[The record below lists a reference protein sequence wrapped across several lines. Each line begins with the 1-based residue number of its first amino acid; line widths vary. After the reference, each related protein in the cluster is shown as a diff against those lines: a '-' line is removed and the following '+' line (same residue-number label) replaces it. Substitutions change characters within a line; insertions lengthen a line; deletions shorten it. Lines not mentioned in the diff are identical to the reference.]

1 MGLLRLLDGTAQL
14 HCLRRFL
21 QAWLYAHRLALQAR
35 TALHIAPRRPRR
47 FDIFRYRYLLFTF
60 KFWWRY
66 CLRLRLAMHGIDL
79 ATLGEPEREASPC
92 SQSSATPQS
101 TTLAPMVFDG
111 RIWFKLAQSMS
122 YASLCAL
129 RCLSKAHAWRVRMA
143 LTRTATHVI
152 GGRLAL
158 VWEFY
163 SEIFIQ
169 LAPPLQRVVFA
180 MPGAASPRVFASE
193 LPCTLVAGSAMGFAQ
208 LRPGQPRI
216 GHSWVFSI
224 DFITTDVSK
233 APREQ
238 RVTALRSLGAEKM
251 VQLEG
256 ELREARLT
264 LFGPLP
270 ASKSGKAPLTSPL
283 LQALCHRQSS
293 ALPKSPL
300 RPRRSQSPHRQKTPP
315 PPAAPHHGMA
325 RRTANAKPRVALPI
339 QPRTAKKLEDQ
350 MIQHRIAKSLGTGP
364 TNKARER
371 DASGQTF
378 RMPTSNLDLGWAAF
392 YKASPRQGF
401 FGLALRRGLALP
413 RPALFVLAEL
423 SNIDVVPCNAHAWA
437 CSATFL
443 AVLNCRLAFMH
454 PRRWAAQ
461 ASQRQ
466 AESSAAAAPSLPA
479 PPCIDL
485 STQNADPAWLP
496 PSLPD
501 TLDYGDASPATNHCA
516 DIAPTQLDSPCISVS
531 STEDVE
537 LVPPAPPT
545 HSAVL
550 LSLAASS
557 KHPAHHTGAVCPS
570 VPKALTHGPLPTVA
584 DLAIPPPVLRTSPA
598 RLAMYPSSCPAP
610 SHLPNP
616 APQKRTRTSPP
627 LHVGGLPVPPPPAAP
642 LSLTQPQRQQAPAQP
657 PHVATQ
663 PRTLPVAHLGPRL
676 KPPCPRKVR
685 VTRTRP
691 SLELR
696 AQHCGTHWSQLLFR
710 LGSASLLFR
719 SVSGTKDAAQHM
731 LAVIRK
737 FAPSTLERYLRIAN
751 QFLSFLEACDIAFS
765 QVTLAAVLDYLDAA
779 RASRSQDLEIH
790 RISATSAIKALRW
803 FHKLSQWEQLTP
815 AMQSPVIAAYCS
827 QSTAKDRREAM
838 PIPMALIS
846 AWEQRVCDPDAPL
859 CTVLCLGAALLATHA
874 SLRFGD
880 IQRVDFSS
888 LSLTTAALH
897 GVCFATKT
905 TSQGQP
911 FAVTISGITGRDAS
925 SCWPLHWLSALHQA
939 ASPFRAQ
946 DGDPDFL
953 WFSTTPELKNL
964 LELAPAS
971 YCTALL
977 VLRWATLPWHPANPG
992 LSALEASQLTL
1003 HSMKSTVL
1011 AAAAQLRLSKD
1022 IRLSQGHRRDSA
1034 ALYSRNDTFDS
1045 LFAQRRLSLAL
1056 SRGWR
1061 PQRSIARGGQAPIP
1075 EPPFALPPTEPLAEL
1090 PAGAI
1095 LQGPW
1100 SFFATRHESLQAAL
1114 PVSNTHAPTRAPL
1127 SPPTSPRS
1135 PSFEPASHSDHC
1147 SDEEARMVEL
1157 AALRRQSSTSS
1168 HASTSS
1174 LSSDVPEPDP
1184 SLTDKPLYACTGPW
1198 GCWRCLK
1205 PPDDSGVLRTA
1216 CGLNLGLASFTSEE
1230 PPPPL
1235 CRHMACVIRRAGHL
1249 R

>member
-1 MGLLRLLDGTAQL
+1 MR
-14 HCLRRFL
+14 
-21 QAWLYAHRLALQAR
+21 
-35 TALHIAPRRPRR
+35 
-47 FDIFRYRYLLFTF
+47 
-60 KFWWRY
+60 
-66 CLRLRLAMHGIDL
+66 
-79 ATLGEPEREASPC
+79 
-92 SQSSATPQS
+92 
-101 TTLAPMVFDG
+101 
-111 RIWFKLAQSMS
+111 
-122 YASLCAL
+122 
-129 RCLSKAHAWRVRMA
+129 
-143 LTRTATHVI
+143 
-152 GGRLAL
+152 
-158 VWEFY
+158 
-163 SEIFIQ
+163 
-169 LAPPLQRVVFA
+169 
-180 MPGAASPRVFASE
+180 
-193 LPCTLVAGSAMGFAQ
+193 
-208 LRPGQPRI
+208 
-216 GHSWVFSI
+216 
-224 DFITTDVSK
+224 
-233 APREQ
+233 
-238 RVTALRSLGAEKM
+238 
-251 VQLEG
+251 
-256 ELREARLT
+256 
-264 LFGPLP
+264 
-270 ASKSGKAPLTSPL
+270 
-283 LQALCHRQSS
+283 
-293 ALPKSPL
+293 
-300 RPRRSQSPHRQKTPP
+300 
-315 PPAAPHHGMA
+315 
-325 RRTANAKPRVALPI
+325 
-339 QPRTAKKLEDQ
+339 
-350 MIQHRIAKSLGTGP
+350 
-364 TNKARER
+364 
-371 DASGQTF
+371 
-378 RMPTSNLDLGWAAF
+378 
-392 YKASPRQGF
+392 
-401 FGLALRRGLALP
+401 
-413 RPALFVLAEL
+413 
-423 SNIDVVPCNAHAWA
+423 
-437 CSATFL
+437 
-443 AVLNCRLAFMH
+443 
-454 PRRWAAQ
+454 RRWAAQ